1 MRMKIAKFAV
11 LGIAI
16 SAVFLFF
23 REPEIIFVQSREGV
37 TDIVVKK
44 FPLTQRGKLSW
55 WKDNQKFLKDK
66 YGIPARDKNGVY
78 YIAILDVNDGFKK
91 VSEADYTSWHSFS
104 RDDLICFDEIKS
116 ESRCIEKNVLMEIT
130 AGTGGKIGY
139 IFEGEYIN

>member
-1 MRMKIAKFAV
+1 MKNIIPY
-11 LGIAI
+11 IAI
-16 SAVFLFF
+16 FGIVIFSFFYFF
-23 REPEIIFVQSREGV
+23 RSPEVIFVHNEKQVSV
-37 TDIVVKK
+37 IVVKK

-91 VSEADYTSWHSFS
+91 FSEADYTSWHSFS

-130 AGTGGKIGY
+130 AGTNGKIGY
-139 IFEGEYIN
+139 IFDGEYIN